1 MVIPVEKFPGGSRER
16 VSQAGDA
23 VREKRATADDYATIE
38 RWRAAHRNVLNSFQ
52 ALLRTR
58 TRGHDIVVAQRHKR
72 RNTIFGKLHRF
83 PKMRLHRMDDVA
95 GCRLIFQTVEE
106 LYEFRASLHKAR
118 FKHELRNDSDKYDYI
133 KRPKPDG
140 YRGIHDVYK
149 YDVNSAHG
157 ANIKGLQIELQ
168 YRTIYQHAWATC
180 VEIVGLVTKSNPKF
194 KSGDHRYEQILAC
207 ASEMIARTFEGV
219 RGPLAHLSNAEL
231 IAQFYEH
238 DDALSFMDMLS
249 ALEKSNIGVK
259 GKQNNIILIFSA
271 DETLQTLTFRD
282 EAEAIR
288 TLFKL
293 EDENREN
300 QKDIVL
306 VRGNRKSVQ
315 NAFRNYFTDAT
326 DFLAYMEI
334 AMVTLEPSK
343 EDFSLRSPLTVA
355 LSNPTGVSWA
365 DKLRL
370 GVADYNAKHGD
381 IG

>member
-1 MVIPVEKFPGGSRER
+1 MVLAAEKFPGGSRER

-38 RWRAAHRNVLNSFQ
+38 RWRAAHRSVLNSFQ
-52 ALLRTR
+52 AILRTR
-58 TRGHDIVVAQRHKR
+58 TRDQDIVVAQRHKR

-95 GCRLIFQTVEE
+95 GCRLIFQTIEE
-106 LYEFRASLHKAR
+106 LYKFRESLHKAR
-118 FKHELRNDSDKYDYI
+118 FKHELRNDPDKYDYI
-133 KRPKPDG
+133 KKPKSDG

-149 YDVNSAHG
+149 YDVNSPHG
-157 ANIKGLQIELQ
+157 VNIKGLQIELQ
-168 YRTIYQHAWATC
+168 YRTVYQHAWATC

-194 KSGDHRYEQILAC
+194 KYGDQRYEQIMAC

-219 RGPLAHLSNAEL
+219 RGSLAQLSNAEL

-238 DDALSFMDMLS
+238 DNALSFMEMLS

-259 GKQNNIILIFSA
+259 GKQNNVILIFSP
-271 DETLQTLTFRD
+271 DEQLQMLTFKD
-282 EAEAIR
+282 EAEAIH

-293 EDENREN
+293 EDEHRDT

-306 VRGNRKSVQ
+306 VRGSRKSVQ

-326 DFLAYMEI
+326 DFLNYI
-334 AMVTLEPSK
+334 RTAMITLEPSR
-343 EDFSLRSPLTVA
+343 EDFWVRSPLSAVLENKTEM
-355 LSNPTGVSWA
+355 SWA
-365 DKLRL
+365 EKLRI
-370 GVADYNAKHGD
+370 GVGDYAAKHGN
-381 IG
+381 